1 MSLNIKEKPLTYAKE
16 ELEWLKS
23 VWLPNQFR

>member
-1 MSLNIKEKPLTYAKE
+1 MSLNIKENPLTYVKE

-23 VWLPNQFR
+23 VWLPQPI

>member
-1 MSLNIKEKPLTYAKE
+1 MSLNIKEKPLTHAKE

-23 VWLPNQFR
+23 VWLPQPI